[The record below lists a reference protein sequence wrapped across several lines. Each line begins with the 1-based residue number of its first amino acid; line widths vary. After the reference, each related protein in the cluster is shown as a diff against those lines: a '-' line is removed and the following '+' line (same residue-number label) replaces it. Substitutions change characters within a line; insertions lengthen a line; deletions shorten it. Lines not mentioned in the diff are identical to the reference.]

1 MAKASAAPTMLH
13 GAGQERGQK
22 TGNAEGRRG
31 GRHADEVRRSTVDAE
46 FHQRDR
52 NIHPPAHTPVYKTSV
67 LRSPRIPLWSLQN
80 SLSEVTGPIF
90 SPDELGPNDHD
101 LLHNYATDGE
111 PIGEQIIVHGYVLDG
126 NGKPISGTLVEVWQ
140 ANAGGRYR
148 HRNDTYI
155 APIDPNFGGCGRM
168 ITGEN
173 GHYFFRT
180 IKPGAYPFR
189 NHVNSWR
196 PAHIHFSV
204 FGTAFVQRLITQMYF
219 EGDPLIAH
227 DSIIA
232 TIPDKTAVDRLVARL
247 DLNAALPLECLAY
260 RFDIVLRGTRQT
272 LFENKLQGS

>member
-1 MAKASAAPTMLH
+1 MTP
-13 GAGQERGQK
+13 E
-22 TGNAEGRRG
+22 
-31 GRHADEVRRSTVDAE
+31 AE

-52 NIHPPAHTPVYKTSV
+52 DVHPPAYTPVYKTSV

-90 SPDELGPNDHD
+90 SADELGPLDND
-101 LLHNYATDGE
+101 LILNYAKEGE
-111 PIGEQIIVHGYVLDG
+111 PIGEQTIVHGYVLDG
-126 NGKPISGTLVEVWQ
+126 NGHPLSNTLVEVWQ

-168 ITGEN
+168 LTDEK

-189 NHVNSWR
+189 NRVNSWR

-204 FGTAFVQRLITQMYF
+204 FGTGFAQRLITQMYF
-219 EGDPLIAH
+219 EGDPLIPH
-227 DSIIA
+227 D
-232 TIPDKTAVDRLVARL
+232 R
-247 DLNAALPLECLAY
+247 
-260 RFDIVLRGTRQT
+260 
-272 LFENKLQGS
+272 

>member
-1 MAKASAAPTMLH
+1 MTP
-13 GAGQERGQK
+13 Q
-22 TGNAEGRRG
+22 
-31 GRHADEVRRSTVDAE
+31 AE

-52 NIHPPAHTPVYKTSV
+52 DLHPPACTPVYKTSV

-80 SLSEVTGPIF
+80 SLSEVTGPTF
-90 SPDELGPNDHD
+90 SPAELGPLDND
-101 LLHNYATDGE
+101 LILNYAKQGE
-111 PIGEQIIVHGYVLDG
+111 AIGEQTIVHGYVLDG
-126 NGKPISGTLVEVWQ
+126 NGQPVSNTLVEVWQ

-168 ITGEN
+168 LTDERGY
-173 GHYFFRT
+173 YFFRT

-189 NHVNSWR
+189 NRINSWR

-204 FGTAFVQRLITQMYF
+204 FGTGFAQRLITQMYF
-219 EGDPLIAH
+219 EGDPLIPH

-232 TIPDKTAVDRLVARL
+232 TIPDKSAADRLTARL
-247 DLNAALPLECLAY
+247 DLNASRPLECLAY
-260 RFDIVLRGTRQT
+260 RFDIVLRGRHQT